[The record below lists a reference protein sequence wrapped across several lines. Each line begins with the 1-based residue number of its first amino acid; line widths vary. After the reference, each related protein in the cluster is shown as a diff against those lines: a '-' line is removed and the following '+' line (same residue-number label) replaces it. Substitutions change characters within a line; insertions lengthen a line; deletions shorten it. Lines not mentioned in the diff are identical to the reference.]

1 MKDILDTAISTGS
14 FTTLVTAA
22 RAAGLDETLKSEG
35 PYTIFAPTD
44 EAFAKLP
51 PGTIDAWLSDVP
63 TLISLLSYHIV
74 PGKVLEDDV
83 LEIEFAQTILGEEL
97 TIDLDPEDN
106 LQVNNAKVIE
116 SDIVCGNGVIHVID
130 QVLLPK

>member
-97 TIDLDPEDN
+97 TIYLQYFPEAIRYAASKVGVVVEIDN
-106 LQVNNAKVIE
+106 PEL
-116 SDIVCGNGVIHVID
+116 ID
-130 QVLLPK
+130 G